1 MRPNCRTE
9 PTSRVWTA
17 CRYILVV
24 DLYLE
29 REWAGLREKYFKESK
44 GREREREWAGVREI
58 LREVREEREVQ
69 RVVRSRCGVCV

>member
-24 DLYLE
+24 DLYFE

-44 GREREREWAGVREI
+44 GRERERVGGSERDFKGSKGRE
-58 LREVREEREVQ
+58 RGPG
-69 RVVRSRCGVCV
+69 SC